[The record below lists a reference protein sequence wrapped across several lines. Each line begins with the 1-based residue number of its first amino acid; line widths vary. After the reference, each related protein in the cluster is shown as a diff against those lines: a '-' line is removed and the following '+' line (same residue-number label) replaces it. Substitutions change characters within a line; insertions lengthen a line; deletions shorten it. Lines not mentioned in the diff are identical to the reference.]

1 MVTATVRSLYLKTAV
16 GWTAATVSVGAD
28 VSITMVWQW
37 LYNEDYGLINAFLGQ
52 LGLYQPPWLTS
63 EKWAMPSVIIM
74 SIWKNLGFNAVIL
87 LAGVQ
92 GISSEI
98 YESAER
104 LCENLESVGVDVS
117 RIRKL
122 SGVSTGIAVIGVIP
136 EGDNSILVIPG
147 ANAHVDKSYIM
158 ENMDLLEAS
167 DIIVVQLEIPL
178 ETVMYAV
185 KEARKRGKTVILD
198 PAPAVS
204 DLPDELFACVD
215 VIKPN
220 ETELAILLQ
229 ECSDEENLCTNAKLL
244 QQKGVKNIVV
254 TLGGEGS
261 YLLKEDH
268 TEKRLHAD
276 KTVHVVDTT
285 AAGDSYV
292 AGLAVALARG
302 DSLDEAVELAGR
314 VSNIVVTRKG
324 AQTSIPSFEEL
335 EEAPE

>member
-1 MVTATVRSLYLKTAV
+1 MKKILVIGSLNMDFV
-16 GWTAATVSVGAD
+16 
-28 VSITMVWQW
+28 
-37 LYNEDYGLINAFLGQ
+37 
-52 LGLYQPPWLTS
+52 
-63 EKWAMPSVIIM
+63 
-74 SIWKNLGFNAVIL
+74 
-87 LAGVQ
+87 AGVSHIPTVGETILAENFELVPGGKGANQ
-92 GISSEI
+92 SYAIGKMHGNVAMLGMVGQDT
-98 YESAER
+98 YGER
-104 LCENLESVGVDVS
+104 LCENLKSVGVDVS

-136 EGDNSILVIPG
+136 EGDNSILVVSG
-147 ANAHVDKSYIM
+147 ANAHVDKSYIV

-198 PAPAVS
+198 PAPAVP
-204 DLPDELFACVD
+204 DLPDELFTCVD

-229 ECSDEENLCTNAKLL
+229 ECSDEEDLRANAKLL
-244 QQKGVKNIVV
+244 QRKGAKNIVV